1 VTAHHPLGDRCPY
14 DERVEAGMGSSVE
27 TEHRGRDEVAASP
40 DRGGGRGP
48 RAAAVTLGGMAAL
61 AGIGWLG
68 LRIEPQPFP
77 DAGLEAGPVETLP
90 LPVGLPAPVERFY
103 QVLYGDEV
111 PVIATAVVSGR
122 GWMRVN
128 GITFAARFRFS
139 HVAGHGYRHYIEV
152 TGFGRRLLAVN
163 EWFLD
168 GSARLELPFGVM
180 QGPKVDQGANLA
192 LWAEAG
198 WFPAIWLTDHR
209 VRWEPVGADSARLLV
224 PFGDGSEELTVTF
237 DRATGLL
244 QRMESMRFKGE
255 EAATRTGWS
264 NEALDWAELDGLTV
278 PMTTTVTWED
288 ESTPWARLRTEA
300 LLLNADLDRYVTAR
314 GP

>member
-1 VTAHHPLGDRCPY
+1 MGLPVATERRC
-14 DERVEAGMGSSVE
+14 
-27 TEHRGRDEVAASP
+27 RDEVVAPPVPA
-40 DRGGGRGP
+40 GGRGP
-48 RAAAVTLGGMAAL
+48 RAAAVTLGGVAAL

-68 LRIEPQPFP
+68 LRIEPQPLTE
-77 DAGLEAGPVETLP
+77 AGLEAGPVATLP

-103 QVLYGDEV
+103 RALYGDEV
-111 PVIATAVVSGR
+111 PVITTAVVSGR
-122 GWMRVN
+122 GRMRVN
-128 GITFAARFRFS
+128 GITFPARFRFS

-168 GSARLELPFGVM
+168 GGARLELPFGVM

-198 WFPAIWLTDHR
+198 WFPSLWLTDPR

-224 PFGDGSEELTVTF
+224 PFGDVTEELTVTF

-264 NEALDWAELDGLTV
+264 NEALGWAELDGLTV
-278 PMTTTVTWED
+278 PMTTTVTWAD
-288 ESTPWARLRTEA
+288 EGTPWARLCTEA
-300 LLLNADLDRYVTAR
+300 VLLNADLDRYIRAR